1 MKEPKRI
8 LLIGAGEAG
17 TLILSE
23 FSKRSKDDCI
33 AGFLDD
39 DTKKIGTLISGKPVL
54 ASTDDAVK
62 IIEEQSIDEVIIT
75 IPSASADK
83 IERIIAGILKKS
95 AIKISVLPSS
105 AKYFDS
111 GLMSDLSEVS
121 FADIT
126 GRKEVQLD
134 IESMNSEIS
143 GKTVLVTG
151 AGGSIGSEICKNL
164 LRFSVKKIICI
175 GRGENS
181 IYELENIL
189 KNTSPDSSAEI
200 IYRIC
205 DVRNFDYL
213 KSLFNLYKPDIVFHA
228 AAHKHVPIMEI
239 NEAEACANNIG
250 GTRNVLEACLC
261 VKAKLVLVSTDKAV
275 YPSSFMGSTKRICE
289 MLTLYYN
296 KRFNMNVSAVRFGNV
311 LGSRGSVIRLFKDQI
326 QNGGPV
332 TVTDKN
338 MKRYFMSIPE
348 AALLVINASSYSSGG
363 EIFMLEMGQQ
373 YYINDIA
380 IKMISLLTDK
390 EIEIRYTGL
399 RKGEKLEEKLNYDF
413 EKIHDTK
420 NPKIKS
426 MTADR
431 NYNFTQ
437 LEDFMNNSLPAIY
450 SFDAM
455 EIRKKVESII
465 NSFNI

>member
-1 MKEPKRI
+1 MKESKRI

-17 TLILSE
+17 SLILSE
-23 FSKRSKDDCI
+23 FAKRSKADCI

-39 DTKKIGTLISGKPVL
+39 DPKKIGSQISGKPVI
-54 ASTDDAVK
+54 ASTDSAVK
-62 IIEEQSIDEVIIT
+62 VIADLLIDEVIIT
-75 IPSASADK
+75 IPSASSEK
-83 IERIIAGILKKS
+83 IEHIISGILKNS
-95 AIKISVLPSS
+95 ELKISVLPSS

-111 GLMSDLSEVS
+111 DLLSDLNEVS

-134 IESMNSEIS
+134 IESMCSEIS

-181 IYELENIL
+181 IYDLENAL
-189 KNTSPDSSAEI
+189 KNSEAFSSSEI

-205 DVRNFDYL
+205 DVRNYEYL
-213 KSLFNLYKPDIVFHA
+213 ESLFSLYKPDVVFHA

-250 GTRNVLEACLC
+250 GTRNVLEACLKI
-261 VKAKLVLVSTDKAV
+261 KAKMILVSTDKAV

-289 MLTLYYN
+289 MLALYYN
-296 KRFNMNVSAVRFGNV
+296 NKFELNVSAVRFGNV
-311 LGSRGSVIRLFKDQI
+311 LGSRGSVIRLFKNQI

-332 TVTDKN
+332 TVTDKR

-348 AALLVINASSYSSGG
+348 AALLVINSSAYSSGG
-363 EIFMLEMGQQ
+363 EIFMLEMGDQ
-373 YYINDIA
+373 YYIDDIA
-380 IKMISLLTDK
+380 RKMISILSDK
-390 EIEIRYTGL
+390 DIEIKYTGL
-399 RKGEKLEEKLNYDF
+399 RDGEKLEEKLNYDF
-413 EKIHDTK
+413 EKIFDTK

-426 MTADR
+426 VNAV
-431 NYNFTQ
+431 NKYNFSV
-437 LEDFMNNSLPAIY
+437 LEDFMKNSLPLIY
-450 SFDAM
+450 SFDAS
-455 EIRKKVESII
+455 EIRKKVESVI
-465 NSFNI
+465 NSFII

>member
-1 MKEPKRI
+1 MKESKRI

-23 FSKRSKDDCI
+23 FAKRSKSDCI
-33 AGFLDD
+33 IGFLDD
-39 DTKKIGTLISGKPVL
+39 DEKKIGSEILGKPVI
-54 ASTDDAVK
+54 ASTDIAVK
-62 IIEEQSIDEVIIT
+62 VIADRSVDEVIIT
-75 IPSASADK
+75 IPSASSEK
-83 IERIIAGILKKS
+83 IENIISSILKNS
-95 AIKISVLPSS
+95 EIKISVLPSS
-105 AKYFDS
+105 TKYFDS
-111 GLMSDLSEVS
+111 GLLSDLSEVS

-134 IESMNSEIS
+134 IESMCSEIS

-181 IYELENIL
+181 IYELENNL
-189 KNTSPDSSAEI
+189 RNTESISSAEI

-205 DVRNFDYL
+205 DVRNSYYL
-213 KSLFNLYKPDIVFHA
+213 QSLFSLYKPDIVFHA
-228 AAHKHVPIMEI
+228 AAHKHVPIMEL

-250 GTRNVLEACLC
+250 GTRNVLEAC
-261 VKAKLVLVSTDKAV
+261 VKTKTKMILVSTDKAV

-289 MLTLYYN
+289 MLTLYYHS
-296 KRFNMNVSAVRFGNV
+296 KFNLNVSAVRFGNV

-332 TVTDKN
+332 TVTDKR

-348 AALLVINASSYSSGG
+348 AALLVINASAYSSGG
-363 EIFMLEMGQQ
+363 EIFMLEMGEQ
-373 YYINDIA
+373 YLIDDIA
-380 IKMISLLTDK
+380 KKMISLLSGKHIDIK
-390 EIEIRYTGL
+390 YTGL

-413 EKIHDTK
+413 EKISDTK
-420 NPKIKS
+420 NAKIKS
-426 MTADR
+426 VNTGQ
-431 NYNFTQ
+431 NYRYEII
-437 LEDFMNNSLPAIY
+437 EDFIHNSLPDIY
-450 SFDAM
+450 SLDAAS
-455 EIRKKVESII
+455 IRKKVESII
-465 NSFNI
+465 SSFII